1 MCNIHIKHHETI
13 ISTGTQINGYLA
25 LILSCTLCL
34 CAQALT
40 IYFNRVNYQL
50 TEGSQIG
57 FKTFLNVIEH
67 FTKQII
73 FKWLLFPNKY
83 SVELLFVLKY

>member
-1 MCNIHIKHHETI
+1 MCNIYIKHHETVI
-13 ISTGTQINGYLA
+13 YALIKINGYLA

-34 CAQALT
+34 CTQTLT
-40 IYFNRVNYQL
+40 IYFNRVNYQV

-67 FTKQII
+67 FTEQII
-73 FKWLLFPNKY
+73 FKWFLFPNK
-83 SVELLFVLKY
+83 